1 MNIHYIQ
8 PLNDPIFYINV
19 SNFLLFPR
27 ILLSKKQMGHSP
39 NEIPF
44 KQIILIQNWR
54 HTVIDKRGVFYFAPF
69 HGKLNL
75 IFLIE
80 AF

>member
-1 MNIHYIQ
+1 
-8 PLNDPIFYINV
+8 
-19 SNFLLFPR
+19 
-27 ILLSKKQMGHSP
+27 MGHSP
-39 NEIPF
+39 NEIPL

-75 IFLIE
+75 IFLTE